1 MRRTY
6 AYIDINS
13 LRNNVKL
20 LREKA
25 GNRHMMAIVKANAY
39 GHGDIEMLD
48 SLYDLGIR
56 YFGVSTLYEALRL
69 REAKKDI
76 YILVIAPSNRLD
88 FMTAHKYDIA
98 VAIQCKEDLEAY
110 LSIEKK
116 PKAHLTIDT
125 GMHRIGFSEKE
136 ALSITSLV
144 KEAGIEGI
152 FTHIARADEVY
163 TSSAD
168 KQIQTF
174 QRVVDHYK
182 ENDIDFKYIHFAN
195 TATTIGFDLSFS
207 NMVRC
212 GIGIYGLNPSSER
225 TLDGLKPVLSLYS
238 EVISLRK
245 IKDGEGVGYGHKYVA
260 DGDRVIATVPIGY
273 ADGFRRSMSGK
284 ANVSINGYICPVV
297 GNITMG
303 QIMVDVTGRHV
314 KMGDQVEI
322 IGHNIKVEELAK
334 NANTIN
340 YEIVTGIQ
348 SRVKRIYIDE
358 E

>member
-6 AYIDINS
+6 AYIDVS
-13 LRNNVKL
+13 ALRHNVML
-20 LREKA
+20 LKEKA
-25 GNRHMMAIVKANAY
+25 GNRHFMAIIKANAY

-48 SLYDLGIR
+48 NLYDMGIR

-76 YILVIAPSNRLD
+76 YILMIAPSNRLD
-88 FMTAHKYDIA
+88 FMTAYKYDIA
-98 VAIQCKEDLEAY
+98 VAIQSKEDLEEY
-110 LSIEKK
+110 LSLDEK
-116 PKAHLTIDT
+116 PKAHLKIDT
-125 GMHRIGFSEKE
+125 GMHRIGFIEKE
-136 ALSITSLV
+136 AISITSLV

-168 KQIQTF
+168 KQINTF
-174 QRVVDHYK
+174 KKIVDHYK
-182 ENDIDFKYIHFAN
+182 DHGMDFKYIHFAN

-212 GIGIYGLNPSSER
+212 GIGLYGLNPSFER

-238 EVISLRK
+238 EVISLRT
-245 IKDGEGVGYGHKYVA
+245 IQDGEGVGYGHKYIA
-260 DGDRVIATVPIGY
+260 EGDRVIATVPIGY
-273 ADGFRRSMSGK
+273 ADGYRRSMSGK
-284 ANVSINGYICPVV
+284 AHVSINGFICPVV

-303 QIMVDVTGRHV
+303 QIMVDVTGRNV

-322 IGHNIKVEELAK
+322 IGSNIKVEELAK
-334 NANTIN
+334 HANTIN